1 MKLRDLVRALLKHGC
16 SVRSDTG
23 RHTKWICPCGRHTA
37 ILPRHREVSPG
48 VVGDTVDR
56 LKCLPEGWL
65 R

>member
-1 MKLRDLVRALLKHGC
+1 MKLRDLVRALRRHGC
-16 SVRSDTG
+16 VIRSDTG
-23 RHTKWICPCGRHTA
+23 RHTKWICPCGQHTA

-56 LKCLPEGWL
+56 LKCLPEGWM